1 LSLQNQDAR
10 RYLIGPTCRS
20 PNVGTSMNFRPVAT
34 MNLKRR
40 APLSRHLFE
49 YATDNGYKMPKRHLL
64 SLVQLITLSFSKL
77 SLLQGMASYDN
88 NSKRKLELE
97 AESLMVRKRLR
108 LYGDDAGDDDSS
120 NWPKEEA
127 VEKEV
132 SF

>member
-1 LSLQNQDAR
+1 
-10 RYLIGPTCRS
+10 
-20 PNVGTSMNFRPVAT
+20 MNFQPVAT
-34 MNLKRR
+34 VNLKRR

-49 YATDNGYKMPKRHLL
+49 YATDNGYKMPKRHSL

-88 NSKRKLELE
+88 NGKRKLELE

-120 NWPKEEA
+120 DWPEEEV